1 MRRIVPHLIIL
12 ACIVAAALIA
22 GCTSSSTS
30 TPAKATTTT
39 LGPEMTTPVVPVFT
53 TPGFT
58 GSGAETGITVVSDD
72 TSGNTSRDTPGSV
85 RNACPAYQPFRCPDG
100 YCAHTSAECPMS
112 PRVGNCSDGTI
123 NCP

>member
-1 MRRIVPHLIIL
+1 MRRIVPLLVIL
-12 ACIVAAALIA
+12 ACIVAAVLIA

-30 TPAKATTTT
+30 TRPKATTTT
-39 LGPEMTTPVVPVFT
+39 LGPVMTTPVIPVFT
-53 TPGFT
+53 TPEFAGAAGD
-58 GSGAETGITVVSDD
+58 GSPAAAGREPTN
-72 TSGNTSRDTPGSV
+72 TSGDVSV
-85 RNACPAYQPFRCPDG
+85 GMHNACPAYQPFRCPDG

>member
-1 MRRIVPHLIIL
+1 MRRIVPPLVIL
-12 ACIVAAALIA
+12 ACIVAAILIA

-30 TPAKATTTT
+30 PQPKATTTT
-39 LGPEMTTPVVPVFT
+39 PGPVMTTPVIPVFT
-53 TPGFT
+53 TPEFAGAAGDVSPAAVGREPANF
-58 GSGAETGITVVSDD
+58 SGDA
-72 TSGNTSRDTPGSV
+72 SGGMHNT
-85 RNACPAYQPFRCPDG
+85 CPAYQPFRCPDG